1 MIRLLLASLVALPLL
16 LPALALAQGGPYRV
30 DDAAILAPGSAKL
43 EATWG
48 FSFRRPREADITL
61 TPAAT
66 FRLLPMAEF
75 SLGIAR
81 SAEVAVGGREWA
93 TRLSPRV
100 KIELVPL
107 SEERPIGL
115 AVAAGLSWRTA
126 SGANR
131 LETLEALGI
140 LSLRAAEPLTV
151 HVNLGLERDREVRR
165 TAPLWGLGAA
175 WEVADGTALIAAV
188 SGSDRGR
195 SALEAG
201 VRQGLGEGLP
211 TLDLV
216 LGRNLSDRG
225 GSWLVL
231 GLTAEF

>member
-1 MIRLLLASLVALPLL
+1 MIRLLLASLLVLPLL
-16 LPALALAQGGPYRV
+16 LPAPALAQGGPYRV
-30 DDAAILAPGSAKL
+30 DDAAILAPGGVKL
-43 EATWG
+43 DAAWG
-48 FSFRRPREADITL
+48 LSVRRPREAEFSL

-66 FRLLPMAEF
+66 FRFLPMAEV

-81 SAEVAVGGREWA
+81 SAEAAAAGREWA

-100 KIELVPL
+100 KIELLPF
-107 SEERPIGL
+107 SEDRPFGL
-115 AVAAGLSWRTA
+115 ALATGLSWRTA
-126 SGANR
+126 PGANR
-131 LETLEALGI
+131 LETLEAVGI
-140 LSLRAAEPLTV
+140 LSVRPAAALTLNA
-151 HVNLGLERDREVRR
+151 NLGVERDREARR

-195 SALEAG
+195 SALQAG

-211 TLDLV
+211 MLDLV
-216 LGRNLSDRG
+216 LGRNLSDRR